1 MHTKKYYCKAV
12 IIFVLIMLLPLS
24 SAADADGD
32 GTDDANDAFPDDPTQ
47 DTDTDGDGYGDN
59 PEGNWPDSC
68 PSQLGTSSIDRNGC
82 PDTDGDGYSDA
93 GDAFPEDPSE
103 SQDTDGDGIGNNAD
117 QCIGTPNGKSANSK
131 GCSSSQLDTDGDGV
145 DDETDAFPED
155 PSESQDTDGDGFGD
169 NSDAYVTDASRANS
183 DLSSQVVYVFQGKA
197 TLVQYAGILLS
208 CCGLGLTIILGIRR
222 TAKSNSTDKQMKSLL
237 VMIEKS
243 NDNMQ
248 LLAAKNLVDQK
259 YLDKKITGEQNTFLK
274 QKIKDFETR
283 QDSMPSIQPIVQHN
297 ITKNIS
303 YNIQDSVVTGNDNIS
318 STVLPDPSSNGI
330 VNEGYEWLEYNGKKY
345 YRQANQ
351 PNTEWHLWQ
360 V

>member
-1 MHTKKYYCKAV
+1 M
-12 IIFVLIMLLPLS
+12 
-24 SAADADGD
+24 
-32 GTDDANDAFPDDPTQ
+32 
-47 DTDTDGDGYGDN
+47 
-59 PEGNWPDSC
+59 
-68 PSQLGTSSIDRNGC
+68 
-82 PDTDGDGYSDA
+82 
-93 GDAFPEDPSE
+93 
-103 SQDTDGDGIGNNAD
+103 
-117 QCIGTPNGKSANSK
+117 
-131 GCSSSQLDTDGDGV
+131 
-145 DDETDAFPED
+145 
-155 PSESQDTDGDGFGD
+155 
-169 NSDAYVTDASRANS
+169 
-183 DLSSQVVYVFQGKA
+183 
-197 TLVQYAGILLS
+197 
-208 CCGLGLTIILGIRR
+208 ILGIRR
-222 TAKSNSTDKQMKSLL
+222 TAKSNSTEKQMKSLL

-243 NDNMQ
+243 NNNMQ

-360 V
+360 G